1 MLTGRHLAAVL
12 GITGAAVAAVI
23 LVIALRSTHAKVQA
37 APAAPVA
44 VVTVAKTKLGRILV
58 NHQGQ
63 TLYLFLE
70 DKHGRSHCFGGCA
83 RVWPP
88 ALVGGTAKPKA
99 GPGVNQAKLTTRR
112 RPHLG
117 RQLVYN
123 GHPLYTT
130 VADARPGQTTGQ
142 GYFGTWFVISP
153 SGRMIGKRG
162 KKIAGY

>member
-1 MLTGRHLAAVL
+1 MLTGRQLAAVL
-12 GITGAAVAAVI
+12 GVAAAAAVAVI
-23 LVIALRSTHAKVQA
+23 LVVALRSTRARVQP

-44 VVTVAKTKLGRILV
+44 AVHVAKTKLGRILV
-58 NHQGQ
+58 NHQGR

-70 DKHGRSHCFGGCA
+70 DKHGRSRCFGGCA

-88 ALVGGTAKPKA
+88 AVVGGTAKPKA

-153 SGRMIGKRG
+153 SGRMIGKPG
-162 KKIAGY
+162 KKSSGY